1 MTELL
6 VTCDSP
12 GPARGI
18 SAISASDPPIRAWSP
33 PLGETAKLRTVS
45 RAKSPQGVSASFRR
59 FPPRRAVVEK
69 AAISEGLEL
78 PALPALSARHLAT
91 ASGCGTAGSPGTP
104 ARRHVPPPRAG
115 CRRLRT
121 IDGADHGGNPCAGC
135 GGNHPTNLSESQAID

>member
-45 RAKSPQGVSASFRR
+45 RAKSLQGVSASFRR

-69 AAISEGLEL
+69 AAIFGGLEVS
-78 PALPALSARHLAT
+78 ALSAL
-91 ASGCGTAGSPGTP
+91 SAGRFAVSPKGRAP
-104 ARRHVPPPRAG
+104 ARLAAWGMV
-115 CRRLRT
+115 
-121 IDGADHGGNPCAGC
+121 
-135 GGNHPTNLSESQAID
+135 